1 MGLLMK
7 KHTSTC
13 SLGKGIKPDSDPVFD
28 LTGIFRNSEEHVE
41 LSMRQ
46 QNQPDGL
53 QGRWLWVFSRKIVR
67 EKRIRGGSYKLE
79 DEKKIQKECLNGKT
93 EL

>member
-13 SLGKGIKPDSDPVFD
+13 SLGKGIKPDSDPVFN
-28 LTGIFRNSEEHVE
+28 LAGIFRNSEEHVE

-46 QNQPDGL
+46 QNRPDGL
-53 QGRWLWVFSRKIVR
+53 QGNGSESSAEKLWGK
-67 EKRIRGGSYKLE
+67 KGSE
-79 DEKKIQKECLNGKT
+79 EESIN
-93 EL
+93 